1 MQATQN
7 ALVKTASTTPSNY
20 LFATLS
26 DEPEADNLLTSQSC
40 GSPLADSCASRMAL
54 QPAASPVVQIVTHQS
69 DVEASMPVP
78 ACLPLPMMQSPSAI
92 NDRIKLLQM
101 TATRRGIAAGMRL

>member
-26 DEPEADNLLTSQSC
+26 DEPEADLLTSQPY
-40 GSPLADSCASRMAL
+40 GSPPADSCASRMAL
-54 QPAASPVVQIVTHQS
+54 QPAVPPVVQIVTHQS
-69 DVEASMPVP
+69 DVEASMLPVP
-78 ACLPLPMMQSPSAI
+78 ALLPLSMMQSPSAS
-92 NDRIKLLQM
+92 NDRITLLQM
-101 TATRRGIAAGMRL
+101 SATRRGIAAGMRL